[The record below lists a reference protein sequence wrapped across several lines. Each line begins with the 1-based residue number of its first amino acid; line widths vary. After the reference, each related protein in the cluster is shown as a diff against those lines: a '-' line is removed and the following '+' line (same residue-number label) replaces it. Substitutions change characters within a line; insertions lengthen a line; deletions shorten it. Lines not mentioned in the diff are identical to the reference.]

1 MVAEK
6 EELVQEGSGEPLGE
20 IDYILVSGR
29 TAAGELSPG
38 HTVLVGEGGGG
49 GDRWGVVLPRGH
61 LDRSAPPHSIRV

>member
-29 TAAGELSPG
+29 TAAGEG
-38 HTVLVGEGGGG
+38 WLVVAS
-49 GDRWGVVLPRGH
+49 RLTTFW
-61 LDRSAPPHSIRV
+61 